1 MNKVV
6 LAAIGMTAMA
16 ASAENL
22 TWVGGAEGD
31 WNTAA
36 NWDPQQVPTNQDT
49 VFFDSAQNITVNL
62 GATQIFATLSV
73 SNTPC
78 LKFVGAASGSEI
90 QVLQDSKWTLYAPV
104 VFDENTYVK
113 FLAGKVWTNNSTIDF
128 LGGVGANNS
137 RPTLGGTGLYKVRGP
152 VDFPAGVTL
161 AAPIDWN
168 PSSVSAATIFNVGG
182 GDLQFNFGPVVL
194 TNDVRFSGGTGG
206 FGGSAPLVLRSDDLE
221 RPSAVVNQYAN
232 PSFYFRRT
240 MPVVIKDWFSLCI
253 SNSRNNAKVG
263 FNPGSGAN
271 LYIDGRITTS
281 NSAEPTFPSN
291 NDDYGFRVTFQGC
304 GACVRLLGEGAFQG
318 KGGTSATF
326 NAQKGAGYNTIEFDG
341 EGSTIHP
348 FGVVGEHVFSNDGGG
363 VFFKVLSPGKTLAN
377 GFSYGNSVN
386 NDNAYTFGFDGT
398 NDLTVS
404 GDFTLGTA
412 YSMVPVIGD
421 MTLTL
426 TGTLNPKDKN
436 FDFVGTGDVVMGPT
450 SQYTGSTGTLGKHS
464 SGSLTLQGTLAG
476 SSYNRAYFSG
486 GKTILDYTQN
496 AASRLNSAKSRTLET
511 PVALADAL
519 RLRGTELIL
528 KGGSVSETV
537 GEGNGTT
544 FQNGLTKIRR
554 DGGTSTIYLGA
565 LSPAPTGAQAYTAA
579 ISYEGGVAQV
589 APSQAGALLGG
600 NHMVGDH
607 FAKTDAGGFIV
618 AAADNETGDI
628 TTITGSQTTSRLVN
642 NLFVIEPTEDGQTIT
657 LSSATAPFVANWNGM
672 IFRGSHDFTVTGG
685 RFGGTGTWSHSLV
698 FNHVGTGVFTID
710 SELYRNGFTKIGPGT
725 VRITGTSTLGQ
736 SLNIY
741 EGVFE
746 VASATGFSPAS
757 KNDYNVYLNG
767 GTLKT
772 SVDVTLERPLS
783 VGDNGGVIEVV
794 ANTTFTQ
801 TANIVTTADNTSG
814 PVVKRG
820 GGVWLPSGDFQ
831 AQSELRIEEGTVKLG
846 STKGI
851 GDSTVRTRAIAPTKI
866 LADGTLD
873 VAGFNAH
880 VGNLYLKGGKITDS
894 ATGGSLGAYTFFAE
908 SGEVE
913 VPLTDVRCPNNNNY
927 LVANNLEKTTDGTV
941 TLSAANTF
949 TGTAFVHDGTLL
961 LTGSLAGSAYV
972 DGGVL
977 EGSGSIAGY
986 VYATKDGAV
995 CATPGT
1001 VMSLGDKLAVGEG
1014 GSLRVAAT
1022 SGEVGTFALTSAGG
1036 AVYLGKDS
1044 RLDFD
1049 LRGGTIGALSGS
1061 HVIVD
1066 LPVGAKVEGEFSNFV
1081 KGKYTDDK
1089 GNKFVVNY
1097 AGGDGNDIVVSA
1109 RGNGFSIVLR

>member
-1 MNKVV
+1 MKKVV
-6 LAAIGMTAMA
+6 VAAIAMSTIA

-36 NWDPQQVPTNQDT
+36 NWDPQQVPTNKDT

-78 LKFVGAASGSEI
+78 LKFVGDANGSEI
-90 QVLQDSKWTLYAPV
+90 QVQQDSKWTLYAPV

-137 RPTLGGTGLYKVRGP
+137 TPTLGGTGLYKVRGP
-152 VDFPAGVTL
+152 VDFPSGVNL

-168 PSSVSAATIFNVGG
+168 PSSVTAETFYNVNSC
-182 GDLQFNFGPVVL
+182 DWQFNAAPTVEGHL
-194 TNDVRFSGGTGG
+194 VRFSGGTGG
-206 FGGSAPLVLRSDDLE
+206 LGGSAPVMVKSSDAT
-221 RPSAVVNQYAN
+221 RPSAGVNQWAN
-232 PSFYFRRT
+232 PNIYLRRT
-240 MPVVIKDWFSLCI
+240 MPTVFEDWFALCLG
-253 SNSRNNAKVG
+253 NACNNNKVG
-263 FNPGSGAN
+263 FTLGSGAN
-271 LYIDGRITTS
+271 LWIPADITTANNREYS
-281 NSAEPTFPSN
+281 SESPTG
-291 NDDYGFRVTFQGC
+291 GFKLAFKGC
-304 GACVRLLGEGAFQG
+304 GANVRLTGDNSFQG
-318 KGGTSATF
+318 GGAAMDLICE
-326 NAQKGAGYNTIEFDG
+326 NGCGYNSVEIDG
-341 EGSTIHP
+341 DGDTIHP
-348 FGVVGEHVFSNDGGG
+348 FGEATSSLYSNTGHG
-363 VFFKVLSPGKTLAN
+363 VFIKALSPGKTLVN

-386 NDNAYTFGFDGT
+386 NNNAYTFGFDGT

-412 YSMVPVIGD
+412 YSMIPVIGD

-436 FDFVGTGDVVMGPT
+436 FDFAGIGDVVLGPT
-450 SQYTGSTGTLGKHS
+450 SQYTGSTGTLVKHS
-464 SGSLTLQGTLAG
+464 AGSLTLQGALAG
-476 SSYNRAYFSG
+476 SSYNKAYFSG

-496 AASRLNSAKSRTLET
+496 AASRLNTAKSQTLET

-554 DGGTSTIYLGA
+554 DGGTSTIYLGT
-565 LSPAPTGAQAYTAA
+565 LSPAPTGAQDYTAA
-579 ISYEGGVAQV
+579 ISYQDGVAQV
-589 APSQAGALLGG
+589 VASQAGKLLGG
-600 NHMVGDH
+600 NHMVGGH
-607 FAKTDAGGFIV
+607 FAKTGADGFIV

-672 IFRGSHDFTVTGG
+672 IFRGPHDFTVTGG
-685 RFGGTGTWSHSLV
+685 QFGGTATWNHSLI
-698 FNHVGTGVFTID
+698 FNHVGTGVFTIN

-736 SLNIY
+736 SLNLY

-746 VASATGFSPAS
+746 VASATGFSPSS
-757 KNDYNVYLNG
+757 KGNYVVYLNG

-783 VGDNGGVIEVV
+783 VGDNGGVIDVV

-820 GGVWLPSGDFQ
+820 DGVWLPSGDFQ

-851 GDSTVRTRAIAPTKI
+851 GDASSRTRAIAPTKI
-866 LADGTLD
+866 SADGTLD
-873 VAGFNAH
+873 VAGFAARL
-880 VGNLYLKGGKITDS
+880 GNVYLDGGRIVDT
-894 ATGGSLGAYTFFAE
+894 AEGGSLGAYTFFAT
-908 SGEVE
+908 S
-913 VPLTDVRCPNNNNY
+913 
-927 LVANNLEKTTDGTV
+927 GTV
-941 TLSAANTF
+941 DTVLSDGAHQNGSCYFNATNLKKDGPGTLTLSAANTF
-949 TGTAFVHDGTLL
+949 TGTAFVHGGKLL

-972 DGGVL
+972 DDGVL
-977 EGSGSIAGY
+977 EGSGSVAGY
-986 VYATKDGAV
+986 AYATKDGAIS
-995 CATPGT
+995 ATPGT
-1001 VMSLGDKLAVGEG
+1001 VLSFGDKLAVGEG

-1022 SGEVGTFALTSAGG
+1022 GGEVGTFALTSAGG

>member
-1 MNKVV
+1 MKKVV
-6 LAAIGMTAMA
+6 VAAIAMSTIA
-16 ASAENL
+16 ASAANL

-36 NWDPQQVPTNQDT
+36 NWNPQQVPTDKDT
-49 VFFDSAQNITVNL
+49 VFFDSEQNITVNL
-62 GATQIFATLSV
+62 GATQVFAILSV

-78 LKFVGAASGSEI
+78 LKFVGDANGSEI
-90 QVLQDSKWTLYAPV
+90 QAQQDSKWTLYAPV

-128 LGGVGANNS
+128 LGGVGCVNGS
-137 RPTLGGTGLYKVRGP
+137 TPTLGGTGNYKVRGP
-152 VDFPAGVTL
+152 VDFPSGVNL

-168 PSSVSAATIFNVGG
+168 PSSVTAETFYNVNSC
-182 GDLQFNFGPVVL
+182 DWQFNAAPTVEGHL
-194 TNDVRFSGGTGG
+194 VRFSGGTGG
-206 FGGSAPLVLRSDDLE
+206 PGGSAPLTFKSSDDT
-221 RPSAVVNQYAN
+221 RPSAGVNQYAN
-232 PSFYFRRT
+232 PNLYLRRT
-240 MPVVIKDWFSLCI
+240 MPTVFEDWFALCFA
-253 SNSRNNAKVG
+253 NACNNNKVG
-263 FNPGSGAN
+263 FTLGSGAN
-271 LYIDGRITTS
+271 LWIPADITTANNREYS
-281 NSAEPTFPSN
+281 SESPTG
-291 NDDYGFRVTFQGC
+291 GFKLAFKGC
-304 GACVRLLGEGAFQG
+304 GANARLTGDNSFQG
-318 KGGTSATF
+318 GGAAMDLICE
-326 NAQKGAGYNTIEFDG
+326 NGCGYNSVEIDG
-341 EGSTIHP
+341 DGDTIHP
-348 FGVVGEHVFSNDGGG
+348 FGEATSSLYSNTGHG
-363 VFFKVLSPGKTLAN
+363 VFIKALSPGKTLVN

-386 NDNAYTFGFDGT
+386 NNNAYTFGFDGT

-404 GDFTLGTA
+404 GNFTLGTA
-412 YSMVPVIGD
+412 YSMIPVIGD

-426 TGTLNPKDKN
+426 TGTLNPQNMN
-436 FDFVGTGDVVMGPT
+436 FDFAGIGDVVLGPT
-450 SQYTGSTGTLGKHS
+450 SQYTGSTGTLVKHS
-464 SGSLTLQGTLAG
+464 AGSLTLQGALAG
-476 SSYNRAYFSG
+476 SSYNKAYFSG

-496 AASRLNSAKSRTLET
+496 AASRLNTANSASLET
-511 PVALADAL
+511 PVELADAL

-528 KGGSVSETV
+528 KGGSISETV

-579 ISYEGGVAQV
+579 ISYQDGVAQV
-589 APSQAGALLGG
+589 AASQADKLLGG

-607 FAKTDAGGFIV
+607 FAKTDAEGFIV

-672 IFRGSHDFTVTGG
+672 IFRGSHNFTVTGG
-685 RFGGTGTWSHSLV
+685 QFGGTATWNHSLV

-757 KNDYNVYLNG
+757 KNNYNVYLNG

-783 VGDNGGVIEVV
+783 VGDNGGVIDVV

-851 GDSTVRTRAIAPTKI
+851 GDASSRTRAISPTKI
-866 LADGTLD
+866 SADGTLD
-873 VAGFNAH
+873 VAGFAARL
-880 VGNLYLKGGKITDS
+880 GNVYLDGGRIVDT
-894 ATGGSLGAYTFFAE
+894 AEGGSLGAYTFFAT
-908 SGEVE
+908 S
-913 VPLTDVRCPNNNNY
+913 
-927 LVANNLEKTTDGTV
+927 GTV
-941 TLSAANTF
+941 DTVLSDGAHQNGSCYFNATNLKKDGPGTLTLSAANTF
-949 TGTAFVHDGTLL
+949 TGTAFVHGGKLL

-986 VYATKDGAV
+986 VYATKEGALS
-995 CATPGT
+995 ATPGT

-1014 GSLRVAAT
+1014 GSLRIAAT
-1022 SGEVGTFALTSAGG
+1022 SGGVGTFALTSAEG

-1044 RLDFD
+1044 RLEFD
-1049 LRGGTIGALSGS
+1049 LRGGTLGALAGTR
-1061 HVIVD
+1061 VIVS
-1066 LPVGAKVEGEFSNFV
+1066 LPAGAKVDGEFSNFV
-1081 KGKYTDDK
+1081 NGRYVDEKGHRF
-1089 GNKFVVNY
+1089 FVDY
-1097 AGGDGNDIVVSA
+1097 AGGDGNDIALTSRSA
-1109 RGNGFSIVLR
+1109 GISIVIR

>member
-1 MNKVV
+1 MNKQA
-6 LAAIGMTAMA
+6 LAILAMA
-16 ASAENL
+16 VVVGASAANL
-22 TWVGGAEGD
+22 TGVGGSEGD

-36 NWDPQQVPTNQDT
+36 NWAPQQVPTNNDT
-49 VFFDSAQNITVNL
+49 VFFDSAQSITVNL
-62 GATQIFATLSV
+62 GTTQIFATLSV

-78 LKFVGAASGSEI
+78 LKFVGDANGSEL
-90 QVLQDSKWTLYAPV
+90 QVQQDSKWTLYAPI

-137 RPTLGGTGLYKVRGP
+137 TPTLGGTGLYKVRGP
-152 VDFPAGVTL
+152 VDFPSGVTL
-161 AAPIDWN
+161 AAPIDWK
-168 PSSVSAATIFNVGG
+168 PSSVTAETIFNVGG
-182 GDLQFNFGPVVL
+182 GDLQFNYGPVVL
-194 TNDVRFSGGTGG
+194 TNEVRFSGGTGG
-206 FGGSAPLVLRSDDLE
+206 FGGSAPLFLQSSDPE
-221 RPSAVVNQYAN
+221 RPSAAINQYAN
-232 PSFYFRRT
+232 PNFYFRRT
-240 MPVVIKDWFSLCI
+240 MPVTIEDWLSL
-253 SNSRNNAKVG
+253 SRSESRNNGKVG

-271 LYIDGRITTS
+271 LLINGKITTANAS
-281 NSAEPTFPSN
+281 EPIFPAN
-291 NDDYGFRVTFQGC
+291 TDDYGFRLTFMGC
-304 GACVRLLGEGAFQG
+304 GARVRLLGEGLFVG
-318 KGGTSATF
+318 KNAVSATF
-326 NAQKGAGYNTIEFDG
+326 NGQNGSGYNVIEFDG
-341 EGSTIHP
+341 DGSTIHP
-348 FGVVGEHVFSNDGGG
+348 FGMADEKVFSNDGAG

-386 NDNAYTFGFDGT
+386 NNNAYTFGFDGT

-404 GDFTLGTA
+404 GNFTLGTA
-412 YSMVPVIGD
+412 YSMIPVIGD

-426 TGTLNPKDKN
+426 TGTLNPQNRN
-436 FDFVGTGDVVMGPT
+436 FDFAGIGDVVLGPT
-450 SQYTGSTGTLGKHS
+450 SQYTGSTGTLVKHS
-464 SGSLTLQGTLAG
+464 AGSLTLQGALAG
-476 SSYNRAYFSG
+476 TSYNKAYFSG

-496 AASRLNSAKSRTLET
+496 AESRLNTTNSANLET

-528 KGGSVSETV
+528 QGGSVSETV

-565 LSPAPTGAQAYTAA
+565 LSPSATASDGSLVAVDVEDGVATVSSALAGQNLKGAYT
-579 ISYEGGVAQV
+579 VD
-589 APSQAGALLGG
+589 
-600 NHMVGDH
+600 GDH
-607 FAKTDAGGFIV
+607 FAKVGANGVI
-618 AAADNETGDI
+618 AKADD
-628 TTITGSQTTSRLVN
+628 TIATKYVG
-642 NLFVIEPTEDGQTIT
+642 
-657 LSSATAPFVANWNGM
+657 SATAARSVVDYLIFEPTAEGQSFSWNGTSDGAFVANKDGM
-672 IFRGSHDFTVTGG
+672 IFRGDYDYTIDGG
-685 RFGGTGTWSHSLV
+685 YLAGANTYNGGLV
-698 FNHVGTGVFTID
+698 FTCAGKGVLTFTGKLD
-710 SELYRNGFTKIGPGT
+710 RYGFVKSGPGT
-725 VRITGTSTLGQ
+725 FRHTGTSNL
-736 SLNIY
+736 SMALSVY

-746 VASATGFSPAS
+746 FASENGTFLKSGSGT
-757 KNDYNVYLNG
+757 VYLNG

-772 SVDVTLERPLS
+772 SVDATLERPLS

-851 GDSTVRTRAIAPTKI
+851 GDSTARTRAIAPTKI
-866 LADGTLD
+866 LADATLD

-908 SGEVE
+908 SGEIE

-986 VYATKDGAV
+986 VYATKDGAIS
-995 CATPGT
+995 ATPGT

-1014 GSLRVAAT
+1014 GSLRIAAT
-1022 SGEVGTFALTSAGG
+1022 SGGVGTFALTSAEG

-1044 RLDFD
+1044 RLEFD
-1049 LRGGTIGALSGS
+1049 LRGGTLGALAGE

-1066 LPVGAKVEGEFSNFV
+1066 LPAGAKVEGEFANFV
-1081 KGKYTDDK
+1081 NGKYTDDN
-1089 GNKFVVNY
+1089 GNKYVVNY
-1097 AGGDGNDIVVSA
+1097 AGGDGNDIVLSA
-1109 RGNGFSIVLR
+1109 RGSGLSIVVR

>member
-16 ASAENL
+16 AGAANL

-31 WNTAA
+31 WNTDA
-36 NWDPQQVPTNQDT
+36 NWDPQQIPTNKDT
-49 VFFDSAQNITVNL
+49 VFFDSAQSITVNL
-62 GATQIFATLSV
+62 GATQVFATLSV

-78 LKFVGAASGSEI
+78 LKFVGDANGSEI
-90 QVLQDSKWTLYAPV
+90 QVQQDSKGTLYAPV

-128 LGGVGANNS
+128 LGGVGANNTT
-137 RPTLGGTGLYKVRGP
+137 PTLGGTGLYKVRGP
-152 VDFPAGVTL
+152 VDFPAGVNL
-161 AAPIDWN
+161 AAPIDWK

-206 FGGSAPLVLRSDDLE
+206 FGGSAPLFLQSTDPE
-221 RPSAVVNQYAN
+221 RPSAAINQYAN
-232 PSFYFRRT
+232 PNFYLRRT
-240 MPVVIKDWFSLCI
+240 MPVIIEDWLSLCR
-253 SNSRNNAKVG
+253 SDSRNNAKVG

-271 LYIDGRITTS
+271 LWINGKITTS
-281 NSAEPTFPSN
+281 NASEPTLPGN
-291 NDDYGFRVTFQGC
+291 NDDYGLRLTFYGC
-304 GACVRLLGEGAFQG
+304 GASVRLLGDGDFVG
-318 KGGTSATF
+318 KGGNSATF
-326 NAQKGAGYNTIEFDG
+326 DSQRGVGYNAVVFDG
-341 EGSTIHP
+341 SGSEIHP
-348 FGVVGEHVFSNDGGG
+348 FGAIGEKVFSNDGGG
-363 VFFKVLSPGKTLAN
+363 VFFKALSPNKTLLN

-386 NDNAYTFGFDGT
+386 NNNAYTFGFDGT
-398 NDLTVS
+398 NDLTIA
-404 GDFTLGTA
+404 GDLVLGTGN
-412 YSMVPVIGD
+412 SMLPVIDD

-426 TGTLNPKDKN
+426 TGTIDPKATHLDIA
-436 FDFVGTGDVVMGPT
+436 GTGDVVLGPT
-450 SQYTGSTGTLGKHS
+450 STFAGSTGTLQKHS
-464 SGSLTLQGTLAG
+464 AGSLTLQGTLSG
-476 SSYNRAYFSG
+476 TSYNRAYFAG
-486 GKTILDYTQN
+486 GTTILDYSTDN
-496 AASRLNSAKSRTLET
+496 TSRLNTANSANLET

-519 RLRGTELIL
+519 RLRGTELVL
-528 KGGSVSETV
+528 KGGAVAETV

-554 DGGTSTIYLGA
+554 DGGTSTIYLGT

-579 ISYEGGVAQV
+579 ISYQDGVAQV
-589 APSQAGALLGG
+589 VASQAGKLLGG

-607 FAKTDAGGFIV
+607 FAKTDADGFIV

-628 TTITGSQTTSRLVN
+628 TTITGSQTTGRLVN

-685 RFGGTGTWSHSLV
+685 QFGGTGTWNHSLV

-757 KNDYNVYLNG
+757 KNNYNVYLNG

-820 GGVWLPSGDFQ
+820 DGVWLPSGDFQ
-831 AQSELRIEEGTVKLG
+831 AQSELRIEEGTVRLG
-846 STKGI
+846 SVNGI
-851 GDSTVRTRAIAPTKI
+851 GDSTARVRSVAPTRI
-866 LADGTLD
+866 LEDGTLD
-873 VAGFNAH
+873 VASFKAH
-880 VGNLYLKGGKITDS
+880 VGNVYLRGGKIVDTVG
-894 ATGGSLGAYTFFAE
+894 GGSLGAYTFFAE
-908 SGEVE
+908 SGEVS
-913 VPLTDVRCPNNNNY
+913 VPLTNIACPNNSNY
-927 LVANNLEKTTDGTV
+927 LVANNLEKTTAGTV
-941 TLSAANTF
+941 TLSAANEF
-949 TGTAFVHDGTLL
+949 TGTAFVHDGKLL
-961 LTGSLAGSAYV
+961 VSGSLAGSAWV

-986 VYATKDGAV
+986 AYAVNGGAIT
-995 CATPGT
+995 ATPGT
-1001 VMSLGDKLAVGEG
+1001 TLSFGDKLAVGTNG
-1014 GSLRVAAT
+1014 CLRVTAT
-1022 SGEVGTFALTSAGG
+1022 PSAFGSFELTSANG
-1036 AVYLGKDS
+1036 AVYIGEDA

-1049 LRGGTIGALSGS
+1049 LAGGRLGALAGE
-1061 HVIVD
+1061 HVIVS
-1066 LPVGAKVEGEFSNFV
+1066 LPAGAKVEGEFANFID
-1081 KGKYTDDK
+1081 GKYTDEA
-1089 GNKFVVNY
+1089 GHKFSIDY
-1097 AGGDGNDIVVSA
+1097 AGGDGNDIV
-1109 RGNGFSIVLR
+1109 LRSYGAGLFIYVR

>member
-1 MNKVV
+1 MNKQA
-6 LAAIGMTAMA
+6 LAILAMA
-16 ASAENL
+16 VVVGASAANL
-22 TWVGGAEGD
+22 TWVGGSEGD
-31 WNTAA
+31 WNTAT
-36 NWDPQQVPTNQDT
+36 NWDPQQVPTNNDT

-90 QVLQDSKWTLYAPV
+90 QVQQDSKWTLYAPV

-137 RPTLGGTGLYKVRGP
+137 TPTLGGTGLYKVRGP
-152 VDFPAGVTL
+152 VDFPSGVNL
-161 AAPIDWN
+161 AAPIDWG
-168 PSSVSAATIFNVGG
+168 PSSVTAETVYNVNSC
-182 GDLQFNFGPVVL
+182 DWQFNAAPTVEGHL
-194 TNDVRFSGGTGG
+194 VRFSGGTGG
-206 FGGSAPLVLRSDDLE
+206 PGGSAPLTFKSSDDT
-221 RPSAVVNQYAN
+221 RPSAGINQYAN
-232 PSFYFRRT
+232 PNLYLRRT
-240 MPVVIKDWFSLCI
+240 MPTVFEDWFALCLG
-253 SNSRNNAKVG
+253 NACNNNKVG
-263 FNPGSGAN
+263 FTLGSGAN
-271 LYIDGRITTS
+271 LWIPADITTANNREYS
-281 NSAEPTFPSN
+281 SESPTG
-291 NDDYGFRVTFQGC
+291 GFKLAFKGC
-304 GACVRLLGEGAFQG
+304 GANVRLTGDNSFQG
-318 KGGTSATF
+318 GGAAMDLICE
-326 NAQKGAGYNTIEFDG
+326 NGCGYNSVEIDG
-341 EGSTIHP
+341 DGDTIHP
-348 FGVVGEHVFSNDGGG
+348 FGEATSSLYSNTGHG
-363 VFFKVLSPGKTLAN
+363 VFIKALTSGKTLAN

-386 NDNAYTFGFDGT
+386 NNNAYTFGFDGT

-412 YSMVPVIGD
+412 YSMIPVIGD

-426 TGTLNPKDKN
+426 TGTLNPQNRN
-436 FDFVGTGDVVMGPT
+436 FDFAGIGDVVLGPM
-450 SQYTGSTGTLGKHS
+450 SQYTGSTGTLVKHS
-464 SGSLTLQGTLAG
+464 AGSLTLQGALVGT
-476 SSYNRAYFSG
+476 SYNTAYFSG

-496 AASRLNSAKSRTLET
+496 AASRLNTANSANLET

-554 DGGTSTIYLGA
+554 DGGMSTIYLGT

-579 ISYEGGVAQV
+579 MSYEGGVAQV

-607 FAKTDAGGFIV
+607 FAKTDADGFIV
-618 AAADNETGDI
+618 VAADNETSDI
-628 TTITGSQTTSRLVN
+628 TTITGSQTTGRLVN
-642 NLFVIEPTEDGQTIT
+642 NLFVIEPTEDGQALT
-657 LSSATAPFVANWNGM
+657 LNSATAPFVANWNGM
-672 IFRGSHDFTVTGG
+672 IFRGPHDFTVTGG
-685 RFGGTGTWSHSLV
+685 QFGGTATWNHSLI
-698 FNHVGTGVFTID
+698 FNHVGTGVFTIN

-736 SLNIY
+736 SLNLY

-746 VASATGFSPAS
+746 VASATGFSPSS
-757 KNDYNVYLNG
+757 KGNYVVYLNG

-783 VGDNGGVIEVV
+783 VGDNGGVIDVV

-801 TANIVTTADNTSG
+801 SGNTVTTADNTSG

-820 GGVWLPSGDFQ
+820 GGTWLPSGDFQ
-831 AQSELRIEEGTVKLG
+831 AQSELRIEEGTVRLG

-851 GDSTVRTRAIAPTKI
+851 GDASSRTRAIAPTKI

-873 VAGFNAH
+873 VAGFAARL
-880 VGNLYLKGGKITDS
+880 GNVYLDGGRIVDTS
-894 ATGGSLGAYTFFAE
+894 EGGSLGAYTFFAT
-908 SGEVE
+908 S
-913 VPLTDVRCPNNNNY
+913 
-927 LVANNLEKTTDGTV
+927 GTV
-941 TLSAANTF
+941 DAVLSDGAHQNGSCYFNATNLKKDGPGTLTLSAANTF

-986 VYATKDGAV
+986 AYATKDGAI

-1001 VMSLGDKLAVGEG
+1001 VLSFGDKLAVGEG
-1014 GSLRVAAT
+1014 GSLCVAAT
-1022 SGEVGTFALTSAGG
+1022 SDVVGTFALTSAEG
-1036 AVYLGKDS
+1036 AVYLGENAYLS
-1044 RLDFD
+1044 FD
-1049 LRGGTIGALSGS
+1049 LRGGTLGALAGE

-1066 LPVGAKVEGEFSNFV
+1066 LPAGAKVEGEFANFV
-1081 KGKYTDDK
+1081 NGKYTDDN
-1089 GNKFVVNY
+1089 GNKYVVNY
-1097 AGGDGNDIVVSA
+1097 AGGDGNDIVLSA
-1109 RGNGFSIVLR
+1109 RGSGFAIFVR

>member
-1 MNKVV
+1 MKKVAF
-6 LAAIGMTAMA
+6 AAIGMTAMA
-16 ASAENL
+16 AGAAGL

-31 WNTAA
+31 WNTAT
-36 NWDPQQVPTNQDT
+36 NWDPQQVPTNSDT
-49 VFFDSAQNITVNL
+49 VFFDSSERITVNL
-62 GATQIFATLSV
+62 GTTQIFATLSV

-90 QVLQDSKWTLYAPV
+90 QVQQDSKGTLYAPV

-128 LGGVGANNS
+128 LGGVGANNTT
-137 RPTLGGTGLYKVRGP
+137 PTLGGAGLYKVRGP
-152 VDFPAGVTL
+152 VDFPSGVNL
-161 AAPIDWN
+161 AAPIDWK
-168 PSSVSAATIFNVGG
+168 PSSVTAETIFNVGG
-182 GDLQFNFGPVVL
+182 GDLQFNHGPVVL
-194 TNDVRFSGGTGG
+194 MNEVRFSGGTGG

-240 MPVVIKDWFSLCI
+240 MPVVIKDWFSLCR

-386 NDNAYTFGFDGT
+386 NNNAYTFGFDGT

-404 GDFTLGTA
+404 GDFMLGTA

-426 TGTLNPKDKN
+426 TGTLNPQNKN
-436 FDFVGTGDVVMGPT
+436 FDFVGTGDVVLGPT
-450 SQYTGSTGTLGKHS
+450 SQYTGSTGTLVKHS
-464 SGSLTLQGTLAG
+464 AGSLTLQGALAG
-476 SSYNRAYFSG
+476 SSYNKAYFSG

-496 AASRLNSAKSRTLET
+496 AASRLNTAKSQTLET

-554 DGGTSTIYLGA
+554 DGGTSTIYLGT

-579 ISYEGGVAQV
+579 ISYQDGVAQV
-589 APSQAGALLGG
+589 VASQAGKLLGG

-607 FAKTDAGGFIV
+607 FAKTDAEGFIV

-628 TTITGSQTTSRLVN
+628 TTIIGSQTTSRLVN

-657 LSSATAPFVANWNGM
+657 LNSATAPFVANWNGM

-685 RFGGTGTWSHSLV
+685 QFGGTDTWNHSLV

-736 SLNIY
+736 SLNLY

-757 KNDYNVYLNG
+757 KNNYNVYLNG

-783 VGDNGGVIEVV
+783 VGDNGGVIDVV
-794 ANTTFTQ
+794 ANTTFMQ
-801 TANIVTTADNTSG
+801 TANTVTTADNTSG

-851 GDSTVRTRAIAPTKI
+851 GDASSRTRAIAPTKI
-866 LADGTLD
+866 SADGTLD
-873 VAGFNAH
+873 VAGFAARL
-880 VGNLYLKGGKITDS
+880 GNVYLDGGRIVDT
-894 ATGGSLGAYTFFAE
+894 AEGGSLGAYTFFAT
-908 SGEVE
+908 S
-913 VPLTDVRCPNNNNY
+913 
-927 LVANNLEKTTDGTV
+927 GTV
-941 TLSAANTF
+941 DAILADGAHQNGSCYFNSTNLKKEGPGTLTLSAANTF
-949 TGTAFVHDGTLL
+949 TGTAFVHDGTLD
-961 LTGSLAGSAYV
+961 LTGSLAGGAYV
-972 DGGVL
+972 DGGEL
-977 EGSGSIAGY
+977 KTGAQTEIGGY
-986 VYATKDGAV
+986 VYVTGSGALAPQAGATLA
-995 CATPGT
+995 
-1001 VMSLGDKLAVGEG
+1001 LGSSLAVGAGGTLRLAAGAAGVSKIKLAEG
-1014 GSLRVAAT
+1014 G
-1022 SGEVGTFALTSAGG
+1022 
-1036 AVYLGKDS
+1036 VYLGADS
-1044 RLDFD
+1044 TLAFELAKGGANRFD
-1049 LRGGTIGALSGS
+1049 GS
-1061 HVIVD
+1061 VIIE
-1066 LPVGAKVEGEFSNFV
+1066 LPVGAKVEGTFANFPN
-1081 KGKYTDDK
+1081 GKYTDAE
-1089 GNKFVVNY
+1089 GNRFMISY
-1097 AGGDGNDIVVSA
+1097 TAGDGNDIALVGRA
-1109 RGNGFSIVLR
+1109 LGFSIFVR

>member
-1 MNKVV
+1 MKKVV
-6 LAAIGMTAMA
+6 VAAIAMSTIA
-16 ASAENL
+16 ASAANL

-36 NWDPQQVPTNQDT
+36 NWDPQQVPTNKDT
-49 VFFDSAQNITVNL
+49 VFFDSEQNITVNL
-62 GATQIFATLSV
+62 GATQVFAILSV

-78 LKFVGAASGSEI
+78 LKFVGDANGSEI
-90 QVLQDSKWTLYAPV
+90 QAQQDSKWTLYAPV

-137 RPTLGGTGLYKVRGP
+137 TPTLGGPGLYKVRGR
-152 VDFPAGVTL
+152 VDFPSGVTL
-161 AAPIDWN
+161 AAPIDWK
-168 PSSVSAATIFNVGG
+168 PSSVTAETVYNVNSC
-182 GDLQFNFGPVVL
+182 DWQFNAAPTVEGHL
-194 TNDVRFSGGTGG
+194 VRFSGGTGG
-206 FGGSAPLVLRSDDLE
+206 FGGSAPLWVKSSDVA
-221 RPSAVVNQYAN
+221 RPSAGVNQWAN
-232 PSFYFRRT
+232 PTIYLRRT
-240 MPVVIKDWFSLCI
+240 MPTVFEDWFALCLG
-253 SNSRNNAKVG
+253 NACNNNKVG
-263 FNPGSGAN
+263 FTLGSGAN
-271 LYIDGRITTS
+271 FWIPADITTATS
-281 NSAEPTFPSN
+281 RDFSSESPTG
-291 NDDYGFRVTFQGC
+291 GFKLVFRGC
-304 GACVRLLGEGAFQG
+304 GANVRLTGDNSFQG
-318 KGGTSATF
+318 QGAATDF
-326 NAQKGAGYNTIEFDG
+326 ACENGCGYNSVEFDG
-341 EGSTIHP
+341 AGDTVHP
-348 FGVVGEHVFSNDGGG
+348 FGASGEKLYTNTGHG
-363 VFFKVLSPGKTLAN
+363 VFLRPMRPGLTLAN

-386 NDNAYTFGFDGT
+386 NNNAYTFGFDGT

-436 FDFVGTGDVVMGPT
+436 FDFAGTGDVVLGPT

-464 SGSLTLQGTLAG
+464 SGSLTLQGALAG
-476 SSYNRAYFSG
+476 SSYNKAHFSG

-496 AASRLNSAKSRTLET
+496 AASRLNTANSASLET

-519 RLRGTELIL
+519 RLRSTELVL

-554 DGGTSTIYLGA
+554 DGGTSTIYLGT

-579 ISYEGGVAQV
+579 ISYQDGVAQV
-589 APSQAGALLGG
+589 AASQADKLLGG

-607 FAKTDAGGFIV
+607 FAKTGADGFIV

-685 RFGGTGTWSHSLV
+685 LFGGTDTWNHSLV

-757 KNDYNVYLNG
+757 KNNYNVYLNG

-820 GGVWLPSGDFQ
+820 DGVWLPSGDFQ

-846 STKGI
+846 SAKGI
-851 GDSTVRTRAIAPTKI
+851 GDSTARTRAIAPTKI
-866 LADGTLD
+866 GADGTLD

-894 ATGGSLGAYTFFAE
+894 ATSGSLGAYTFFAE
-908 SGEVE
+908 SGEIE

-927 LVANNLEKTTDGTV
+927 LVANNLEKTTDGTLM
-941 TLSAANTF
+941 LSAANTF
-949 TGTAFVHDGTLL
+949 TGTAFVHGGKLL

-972 DGGVL
+972 DGGVI

-986 VYATKDGAV
+986 VYATKDGAIS
-995 CATPGT
+995 ATPGT
-1001 VMSLGDKLAVGEG
+1001 VLSFGDKLAVGEG

-1022 SGEVGTFALTSAGG
+1022 GGGVGTFALTSAEG
-1036 AVYLGKDS
+1036 AVYLGENACLS
-1044 RLDFD
+1044 FD
-1049 LRGGTIGALSGS
+1049 LRDGSLGALSGE

-1066 LPVGAKVEGEFSNFV
+1066 LPAGAKVEGEFVNFV
-1081 KGKYTDDK
+1081 NGKYTDDN
-1089 GNKFVVNY
+1089 GNKYVVNY
-1097 AGGDGNDIVVSA
+1097 AGGDGNDIVLSA
-1109 RGNGFSIVLR
+1109 RGNGFSIIIR